1 MSLHFAK
8 YRKLMLI
15 EVYPTSRVD
24 ELDNIRRV
32 LI

>member
-1 MSLHFAK
+1 
-8 YRKLMLI
+8 MLI

>member
-1 MSLHFAK
+1 
-8 YRKLMLI
+8 MLI
-15 EVYPTSRVD
+15 EVYPTSRVA